1 MTPNPLKSLSEYQ
14 RLPKVTADTQ
24 YYKQYL
30 EAICNNATLALF
42 VMDEYQQCV
51 YMNPAAEQLT
61 GYALAEVEGRALH
74 DVIHHTRPDGTPYPL
89 SECPIDQVFPQNN
102 QEQGEEVFVHR
113 DGHFYPVTYTASPIR
128 EGGRTIGTVIEVR
141 DITQEKLAAKAQQEA
156 TERERDLR
164 QAAES
169 AKERAE
175 TVLQSIAEAF
185 VVFDRDWKYVYV
197 SPSATRLLQKSEAEL
212 IGRSVW
218 EVFPALT
225 ETIAYEMYHRSVTEQ
240 RSLEF
245 ELFYPMWNRWFVNRT
260 YPSEQGLSVFV
271 ADITE
276 RVQTEQALRESEA
289 RFRSLFECNM
299 IPMGIWAESQGL
311 ITDAN
316 DALLDLVGFT
326 RSDLEAGRV
335 NWQQLSPPEW
345 HDRDRQA
352 YEETVNQGYC
362 AAYEKEF
369 FHKKGHR
376 IPILLGGGAFA
387 RGSDSGFFF
396 AIDLTQSKQTEAE
409 LKEADSM
416 LASALAAGSV
426 YTWRWRVQEDVIITD
441 AAFAKLFGV
450 EPETASQ
457 GLPIAFFINGMHPD
471 DRESVSAAIQKAL
484 DTGEEYLAEY
494 RVRSADGTE
503 RWVAARGR
511 VEYDTD
517 GKPISFP
524 GAISDI
530 TERKAT
536 EAALKETEER
546 LRSAIECAKLGTWDF
561 NLVTGQLSW
570 DNGCKA
576 MFGLSNDAEVNY
588 ELFESLLHPDDL
600 AFVSQAV
607 ETAIAPGSSG
617 DLKVEYRAIRASDG
631 LERWISST
639 GQALFDPTGKA
650 VRLIGAVIDITETKQ
665 REAERQQLLEREQR
679 LREQAEQANRIKDE
693 FLAVLSHELRTPLNP
708 ILGWTRMLKAGKC
721 PSAKVPQ
728 ALETIERNAH
738 LQAQL
743 IEDLLD
749 VSRILQGK
757 LTLNTDAVNL
767 VETIESALETVR
779 LAADSKA
786 IDIRLKLDS
795 AVGTV
800 RGDANRLQQVIWNL
814 LSNAVKFTPN
824 AGQVEVT
831 LSQVGTEAQIQI
843 RDSGKGIRSDV
854 LPYIF
859 DRFRQAD
866 SSTTRQ
872 FGGLGLGLAI
882 ARHLVELHGGTIS
895 AESAG
900 ENQGATFTVKL
911 PISLSQMQD
920 DALEL
925 PRSSRD
931 LAGIKILAVDDEPDN
946 LDFLVFL
953 LEAMGAIVESAQ
965 SAKSAFEKL
974 PQFQPDVLIS
984 DIAMP
989 DFDGYQLIQ
998 RIREQTDIPADASR
1012 LPAIALTAYAGEI
1025 NQRQILAAGF
1035 QRHLAKPVD
1044 PDELVNTIVSL
1055 LN

>member
-1 MTPNPLKSLSEYQ
+1 MTPHPLTSLSEYQ
-14 RLPKVTADTQ
+14 RLPQSATETQ
-24 YYKQYL
+24 PYKQYL

-42 VMDEYQQCV
+42 VMDERQHCV

-61 GYALAEVEGRALH
+61 GYTIAEVQGRALH

-89 SECPIDQVFPQNN
+89 CECPIDQVFPQNN

-113 DGHFYPVTYTASPIR
+113 DGHFYPVMYTASPIR
-128 EGGRTIGTVIEVR
+128 ESGKTIGTVIEVR
-141 DITQEKLAAKAQQEA
+141 DITQEKLAAQAQQEA
-156 TERERDLR
+156 TERERVLR

-175 TVLQSIAEAF
+175 TVLQSITESF
-185 VVFDRDWKYVYV
+185 VVFDRAWKYIYV
-197 SPSATRLLQKSEAEL
+197 SPPATQLLGKSEAEL
-212 IGRSVW
+212 MGRSVW
-218 EVFPALT
+218 EVFPDFADT
-225 ETIAYEMYHRSVTEQ
+225 VAYEMYHRSVAEQ
-240 RSLEF
+240 LPLQF
-245 ELFYPMWNRWFVNRT
+245 ELFYPTWNRWFLNRV
-260 YPSEQGLSVFV
+260 YPSENGLSVFV
-271 ADITE
+271 ADITD
-276 RVQTEQALRESEA
+276 RKQTEQALRQSEA

-299 IPMGIWAESQGL
+299 IPIGIWAEAEGL
-311 ITDAN
+311 ITEAN
-316 DALLDLVGFT
+316 DALLNLIGYT

-335 NWQQLSPPEW
+335 NWRQLSPAEW
-345 HDRDRQA
+345 HDRDMQA
-352 YEETVNQGYC
+352 YEETSAQGYC
-362 AAYEKEF
+362 TAYEKEF
-369 FHKKGHR
+369 FHKDGHR
-376 IPILLGGGAFA
+376 IPILLGGGTFEQGA
-387 RGSDSGFFF
+387 DSGFFF
-396 AIDLTQSKQTEAE
+396 AVDLTQLKQTEAN
-409 LKEADSM
+409 LREADSM

-426 YTWRWRVQEDVIITD
+426 YTWRWRVQENLVSTD
-441 AAFAKLFGV
+441 AAFANLFGV
-450 EPETASQ
+450 DPEAARQ
-457 GLPIAFFINGMHPD
+457 GLPIEFFLEGMHPD
-471 DRESVSAAIQKAL
+471 DRESVAAAIQTAI
-484 DTGEEYLAEY
+484 DTREEYLAEY
-494 RVRSADGTE
+494 RVRSINGE

-511 VEYDTD
+511 VEYDAE

-530 TERKAT
+530 TERKHI
-536 EAALKETEER
+536 EAALRETEER
-546 LRSAIECAKLGTWDF
+546 LRLAIECAKLGTWDF
-561 NLVTGQLSW
+561 NLVTEQLTW

-576 MFGLSNDAEVNY
+576 MFGLSSDAGVDY
-588 ELFESLLHPDDL
+588 SVFESLLHPEDL
-600 AFVSQAV
+600 ALTSQLV

-617 DLKVEYRAIRASDG
+617 EVKIEYRVIRASDG
-631 LERWISST
+631 IERWISAT
-639 GQALFDPTGKA
+639 GQALFDPSGKA

-708 ILGWTRMLKAGKC
+708 ILGWVRMLKAGKC
-721 PSAKVPQ
+721 PPAKVPQ
-728 ALETIERNAH
+728 ALETIERNAQ

-757 LTLNTDAVNL
+757 LTLNSDSVNL
-767 VETIESALETVR
+767 VETIRAASETVQ
-779 LAADSKA
+779 LAAESKA
-786 IDIRLKLDS
+786 IDLHLHLDPD
-795 AVGTV
+795 VGII
-800 RGDANRLQQVIWNL
+800 RGDANRLQQVFWNL
-814 LSNAVKFTPN
+814 LSNAVKFTPH
-824 AGQVEVT
+824 AGRVEVT

-843 RDSGKGIRSDV
+843 HDTGKGIRSEV

-882 ARHLVELHGGTIS
+882 ARHLVELHGGTIL

-900 ENQGATFTVKL
+900 ENQGATFTVSL
-911 PISLSQMQD
+911 PLSIAQSQD
-920 DALEL
+920 QVPDL
-925 PRSSRD
+925 PKSSRD

-953 LEAMGAIVESAQ
+953 LEAMGAIVESAK

-974 PQFQPDVLIS
+974 SEFQPDLVIS

-989 DFDGYQLIQ
+989 DLDGYRLLQQ
-998 RIREQTDIPADASR
+998 IREQTDV
-1012 LPAIALTAYAGEI
+1012 PAIALTAYAGET

-1035 QRHLAKPVD
+1035 QHHLAKPVD